1 MKIDLFIDL
10 KQIADNISRF
20 KSKVILMVKGDGY
33 GHGMVEVSK
42 YVEPIVYGFGVAT
55 IEEGV
60 LLREGGITKDIL
72 VCQSLPHEMA
82 TARKYKLTATVG
94 NQNALSCARMKG
106 VDIAIKINSG
116 MNRFGFD
123 PDQTPHMKDSL
134 GDVRVKGVY
143 SHIYSPMSQIEQR
156 EVFRRC
162 ADLLDID
169 CDRHISASSTASDGD
184 KIIRLGID
192 AYKGAMTAESSIVA
206 VRWLGEGDVVGY
218 GNHMTKA
225 GYVAWIFGGYADGIN
240 REKPQ
245 PVIINGKICPI
256 VAVCMDTMCA
266 YTGEYEG
273 FVGERVVLQ
282 NHILTPE
289 YIAQTTDTIPY
300 TVLTSRRGR
309 INRIYTT

>member
-1 MKIDLFIDL
+1 
-10 KQIADNISRF
+10 
-20 KSKVILMVKGDGY
+20 
-33 GHGMVEVSK
+33 
-42 YVEPIVYGFGVAT
+42 
-55 IEEGV
+55 
-60 LLREGGITKDIL
+60 
-72 VCQSLPHEMA
+72 
-82 TARKYKLTATVG
+82 
-94 NQNALSCARMKG
+94 
-106 VDIAIKINSG
+106 
-116 MNRFGFD
+116 
-123 PDQTPHMKDSL
+123 
-134 GDVRVKGVY
+134 
-143 SHIYSPMSQIEQR
+143 
-156 EVFRRC
+156 
-162 ADLLDID
+162 
-169 CDRHISASSTASDGD
+169 
-184 KIIRLGID
+184 
-192 AYKGAMTAESSIVA
+192 
-206 VRWLGEGDVVGY
+206 
-218 GNHMTKA
+218 MTKA